1 MAPQWRGPCL
11 YRARDVVPE
20 GTGESRG
27 DSGTSPDRSL
37 HSLAV
42 PWLMLGGGVG
52 REDSAYDKGMRRPP
66 PLPRWLILRSGV

>member
-1 MAPQWRGPCL
+1 MAPQWGGPCL

-42 PWLMLGGGVG
+42 PWLRLGWGGVC
-52 REDSAYDKGMRRPP
+52 RP
-66 PLPRWLILRSGV
+66 